1 MVKDNLILKLV
12 SLLAA
17 ILLAYSVNSDRNTS
31 VLSFNVPIEIKNTP
45 DDKVLVKPA
54 KRMAQV
60 TVRGPSFLVGPLVSS
75 PPPLRVMVPDGVG
88 DRLQVS
94 LKSSDLG
101 VPSMVEVVGVEPPD
115 IELVF
120 EPVEQREFKI
130 EVSRVGQLRKDLTLS
145 KVDFEPK
152 VALVKGP
159 RSELKQ
165 LRFIESNPIDLGDI
179 SESQSVNLALRN
191 PGNQMTL
198 ITKTV
203 SVRVGIDAVPRQ
215 ITFDKRPVELRTGPK
230 VSDIG
235 FEPIEVTVIVEGA
248 PALVAQLDGG
258 DVVPY
263 VRVKDAP
270 PAEGKVLDI
279 LVDLPEGISVSR
291 VEPAS
296 VFVFKESLRKLAMKS
311 RAEKGSRKGGQVRPK
326 N

>member
-31 VLSFNVPIEIKNTP
+31 VLSFNVPIEIKNPP
-45 DDKVLVKPA
+45 DDKLLVKPA

-75 PPPLRVMVPDGVG
+75 PPPLRVMVPDNVG
-88 DRLQVS
+88 ERLQVS
-94 LKSSDLG
+94 LKSSDLA

-120 EPVEQREFKI
+120 EPIEQRELKI
-130 EVSRVGQLRKDLTLS
+130 EVPRVGQLRKDLTLS
-145 KVDFEPK
+145 KVDFDPK

-179 SESQSVNLALRN
+179 SESQSINLSLRN
-191 PGNQMTL
+191 PGNQITM

-203 SVRVGIDAVPRQ
+203 AVRVGIDEVPRQ
-215 ITFDKRPVELRTGPK
+215 ATFEKRPVELRTAPK

-235 FEPIEVTVIVEGA
+235 FEPTEVTVIVEGP
-248 PALVAQLDGG
+248 PAVVADLNPG

-270 PAEGKVLDI
+270 PTEGKVIDI
-279 LVDLPEGISVSR
+279 NVDLPEGISVSR

-296 VFVFKESLRKLAMKS
+296 VFVFSESNRKVAMKS
-311 RAEKGSRKGGQVRPK
+311 RAEKAPK
-326 N
+326 RGAK

>member
-31 VLSFNVPIEIKNTP
+31 VLSFNVPIEIKNPP
-45 DDKVLVKPA
+45 DDKLLVKPA

-75 PPPLRVMVPDGVG
+75 PPPLRVMVPDNVG
-88 DRLQVS
+88 ERLQVS
-94 LKSSDLG
+94 LKSSDLA

-120 EPVEQREFKI
+120 EPIEQRELKI
-130 EVSRVGQLRKDLTLS
+130 EVPRVGQLRKDLTLS
-145 KVDFEPK
+145 KVDFDPK
-152 VALVKGP
+152 VAVVKGP

-165 LRFIESNPIDLGDI
+165 LRFIESNPIDLEDI
-179 SESQSVNLALRN
+179 SESQSVNLTLRN
-191 PGNQMTL
+191 PGNQITL

-203 SVRVGIDAVPRQ
+203 AVRVGIDEVPREV
-215 ITFDKRPVELRTGPK
+215 TFEKRPVELRTAPK

-235 FEPIEVTVIVEGA
+235 FEPIEVTVIVEGP
-248 PALVAQLDGG
+248 PALVADLNPGE
-258 DVVPY
+258 VVPY

-270 PAEGKVLDI
+270 PKEGKVIDI
-279 LVDLPEGISVSR
+279 NVDVPEGISVSK
-291 VEPAS
+291 VDPAS
-296 VFVFKESLRKLAMKS
+296 VFVFSESNRKLAMKS
-311 RAEKGSRKGGQVRPK
+311 RVEKGPRKGSK
-326 N
+326 